1 MADPTLQVSDT
12 RVAFKT
18 AYGRY
23 ISSAPDTGE
32 VTARTEAMGV
42 RELWEPLMGQDGV
55 LHFRSADKQYLCAMR
70 PGDLA
75 HAAATS
81 RDDPGVVFR
90 VHTSARWVFIDE

>member
-1 MADPTLQVSDT
+1 M
-12 RVAFKT
+12 AFKT

-23 ISSAPDTGE
+23 ISSTPDTGE

-42 RELWEPLMGQDGV
+42 RELWEPMMQSDGV
-55 LHFRSADKQYLCAMR
+55 VQFRSADKKYLCAMR

-75 HAAATS
+75 HAHAES

-90 VHTSARWVFIDE
+90 VHSSGRYDCYERRVLHTARLDG